1 MAQKKWDDLS
11 TKEKAR
17 VLREYGKSDPA
28 LDDAYNKLTDEQ
40 LVDAKV
46 LWPKTYDEKGKVVPW
61 EKQGDALIS
70 ELAAGRTAGSQPR
83 LKDADA
89 PGTNNAVSDI
99 TGVST
104 GPGGSNVDS
113 YDPLR
118 GLSDNDV
125 KTFSG
130 VRPGSVLQRDDF
142 ERTPLGDA
150 ALGVAIGQRGELQ
163 GRDANRLDVD
173 PRDIPRI
180 DPMMIANPNA
190 IRATSV
196 QLPKDIRASTIN
208 PETTDTTD
216 AFRGTQFQVA
226 DSRRKIN
233 EILGPD
239 GQAGMQN
246 AADMANAAAMGLTPS
261 QAEQMYLGAG
271 AEAATAYDRIAHQ
284 AYVDSRNQA
293 GALRRQQQAMAAGQR
308 GSVSGLANLQAM
320 NNSALGEAQLYQ
332 QALDTKM
339 RAGIEATGAMTDAQY
354 KAAGARADEMA
365 QARALYAQI
374 ETALRSGNI
383 QAAQELG
390 RLAGIT
396 LDAEGRV
403 LSVKQDNTNQ
413 VNNAITQNVANDL
426 IAQQNTAT
434 NRINVGTTNA
444 NNDLAGQIQ
453 TADNQIQVGTA
464 NAANNLTG
472 QIQTADNTRQV
483 IQGNQNTALGVTAND
498 DGMRQAY
505 DGMILGETEADRQAN
520 ITYGQNSQQ
529 VVDNAAD
536 RLANTYTGKESR
548 STAYQTAREDRRAQQ
563 TGAVV
568 GAAGTV
574 IGGLIKL
581 SDERSKTVTG
591 SAPTPNFTGAA
602 QPQQSNYDSYAA
614 ANRDQFAQPQLSGY
628 QVSPTAIPQGPAQ
641 PQQQLG
647 AQPRPRDSGSLAYS
661 LAQPQQSNYASYAAA
676 NQAPF
681 AQPQQQAQ
689 QLNRMTGNYAP
700 PVPPTD
706 FRRAKDER
714 YTYRND
720 PTRTQYTGPMAQQL
734 PTNAQTTGPN
744 GQRYVDTGRLAMNL
758 ASAVGDIQRR
768 LGV

>member
-11 TKEKAR
+11 TKDKAR
-17 VLREYGKSDPA
+17 VLREYANSDPA
-28 LDDAYNKLTDEQ
+28 YAKAYEKLTDEQ
-40 LVDAKV
+40 LVNSPM
-46 LWPKTYDEKGKVVPW
+46 LWPLIDDPNKPGSYVPPEKM
-61 EKQGDALIS
+61 GDAYVS

-196 QLPKDIRASTIN
+196 QLPNDIRARTIN

-216 AFRGTQFQVA
+216 AFRGTQWQVTDA
-226 DSRRKIN
+226 RRNIN
-233 EILGPD
+233 SILGEG

-332 QALDTKM
+332 QALDTKA

-426 IAQQNTAT
+426 IAQQNSAT

-444 NNDLAGQIQ
+444 ANDLAGQIQ
-453 TADNQIQVGTA
+453 TADNQIQVGTV

-536 RLANTYTGKESR
+536 RLANTYTGKEAR
-548 STAYQTAREDRRAQQ
+548 STAYQTAREARQSQQ
-563 TGAVV
+563 TGAIV
-568 GAAGTV
+568 GAGGA
-574 IGGLIKL
+574 ILGGLIA
-581 SDERSKTVTG
+581 SDERMKTITG
-591 SAPTPNFTGAA
+591 PAPAPNFTGAA
-602 QPQQSNYDSYAA
+602 QPQQ
-614 ANRDQFAQPQLSGY
+614 PQMGGY

-641 PQQQLG
+641 P
-647 AQPRPRDSGSLAYS
+647 RDAGSLAYS
-661 LAQPQQSNYASYAAA
+661 L
-676 NQAPF
+676 

-734 PTNAQTTGPN
+734 PTNAQTPGPN